1 MNDPQLLELMREA
14 AAAGAAVMEKNA
26 LHVTGERVAFDLKGT
41 SIDLVTEVDRASEA
55 AVLAVLKR
63 AGIPVV
69 AEEGG
74 GVGGETVF
82 YVDPV
87 DGTTNYAHGHPF
99 ACVSIGLVEA
109 GVPVLGVV
117 HAPMLGVLW
126 SGGPSLGA
134 TRRDLFRG
142 LERPLAVSRNG
153 TLRTALGATGFP
165 IDRHT
170 SSDDNLAAFGAMS
183 KRAQGVLRCGSAAI
197 DLAMVADGTFD
208 LYWERKLRAWD
219 VAAGA
224 ALVLAAG
231 GKVTDPWGRPLVV
244 TSGTVAATNGLLHDA
259 LLEVIAPHQ
268 PEAT

>member
-1 MNDPQLLELMREA
+1 VKELLDLMLEA
-14 AAAGAAVMEKNA
+14 AAAGAAVMEKFA

-41 SIDLVTEVDRASEA
+41 SIDLVTHVDRASED

-69 AEEGG
+69 AEESGG
-74 GVGGETVF
+74 TPGETVF

-99 ACVSIGLVEA
+99 SCVSIGLAER
-109 GVPVLGVV
+109 GTPVLGVV
-117 HAPMLGVLW
+117 HAPMLGVIW

-142 LERPLAVSRNG
+142 IERPLRVSPNDA
-153 TLRTALGATGFP
+153 LRAALGVTGFP

-183 KRAQGVLRCGSAAI
+183 KRAQGILRCGSAAI
-197 DLAMVADGTFD
+197 DLAMVADGTYD
-208 LYWERKLRAWD
+208 LYWERKLKPWD
-219 VAAGA
+219 VTAGA

-231 GKVTDPWGRPLVV
+231 GKVTDPWGRALVV
-244 TSGTVAATNGLLHDA
+244 EHGTVAATNGLLHDA
-259 LLEVIAPHQ
+259 LLEAIAPHQ
-268 PEAT
+268 PGPT

>member
-1 MNDPQLLELMREA
+1 VNQPQLLDLMREA
-14 AAAGAAVMEKNA
+14 AAAGAAVMERYA
-26 LHVTGERVAFDLKGT
+26 LHLTGERVAFDLKGT
-41 SIDLVTEVDRASEA
+41 SIDLVTHVDRASEE
-55 AVLAVLKR
+55 AVLAVLAR

-74 GVGGETVF
+74 GTGGDTVF

-99 ACVSIGLVEA
+99 CCVSIGLVA
-109 GVPVLGVV
+109 QGAPVLGVV
-117 HAPMLGVLW
+117 HAPMLGVVW
-126 SGGPSLGA
+126 SGGPALGA
-134 TRRDLFRG
+134 TRRDLFRAI
-142 LERPLAVSRNG
+142 ERPLRVSAND
-153 TLRTALGATGFP
+153 TLRAALGATGFP

-183 KRAQGVLRCGSAAI
+183 KRAQGVLRCGSAAL
-197 DLAMVADGTFD
+197 DLALVADGTFD
-208 LYWERKLRAWD
+208 LYWERKLRPWD

-231 GKVTDPWGRPLVV
+231 GTVTDPWGGPLVV
-244 TSGTVAATNGLLHDA
+244 ERGTVAASNGLVHRA
-259 LLEVIAPHQ
+259 LLETIAPHQ